1 MRRYELSDQEWAV
14 IEPLLPPPAETGRPR
29 VSARLVWNAIFWIL
43 RSGAPWRD
51 LPERYGPWQSNYHH
65 FNAWRREGVF
75 DKILEALQIRLD
87 AEGHIDWDL
96 FCVDG
101 SNVRASRAAAG
112 AGKKGAPKSPET
124 THWVAR
130 AADSGARSTWSLT
143 VTEYPSPRTSRRG
156 RSTSARSSKKS
167 STE

>member
-29 VSARLVWNAIFWIL
+29 VSARLVWNAIFWVL

-51 LPERYGPWQSNYHH
+51 LPERYGPWQSVYHH

-75 DKILEALQIRLD
+75 DKILAAMQIRLD

-101 SNVRASRAAAG
+101 SNVRASRSAAG
-112 AGKKGAPKSPET
+112 AGFPLDVTNYRFKARVDGRYWVQEQTTTKAGSTASPVVILE
-124 THWVAR
+124 
-130 AADSGARSTWSLT
+130 
-143 VTEYPSPRTSRRG
+143 
-156 RSTSARSSKKS
+156 
-167 STE
+167 